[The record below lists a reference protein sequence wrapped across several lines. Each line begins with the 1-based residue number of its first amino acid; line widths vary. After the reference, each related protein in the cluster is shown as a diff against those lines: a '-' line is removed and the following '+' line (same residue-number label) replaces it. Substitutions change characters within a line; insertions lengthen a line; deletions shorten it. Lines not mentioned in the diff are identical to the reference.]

1 MSFILDALKK
11 SESDRQRKNRPKSAH
26 IPTSAG
32 ESSSSRW
39 LLLFGALLLINV
51 VVLLVVLLKPEQANV
66 DPLLPTIADTEE
78 VEKSD
83 SFRDLVANARDRQT
97 HSPATDDAVRT
108 PVPTT
113 TAPAISQAA
122 GIPAPVTT
130 GPAINRESTAM
141 QPPAPS
147 TSGFP
152 YKTFNEA
159 RADGSVQLPDLHLD
173 LHVFDGR
180 PGDRFVFI
188 NMNKYGENA
197 TLSEGPLVAEIVP
210 DGVILEYLGTRFLL
224 PRE

>member
-11 SESDRQRKNRPKSAH
+11 SESDRQRKNRPESAH
-26 IPTSAG
+26 IPTSTG

-39 LLLFGALLLINV
+39 LLLVGALLLINV
-51 VVLLVVLLKPEQANV
+51 VVLLVVFLKPEQANV

-78 VEKSD
+78 VEKSE

-97 HSPATDDAVRT
+97 DSPATNDAVRT
-108 PVPTT
+108 PVPATA
-113 TAPAISQAA
+113 APA
-122 GIPAPVTT
+122 T
-130 GPAINRESTAM
+130 NRENTAM
-141 QPPAPS
+141 QPQSQS
-147 TSGFP
+147 TSGIP

-188 NMNKYGENA
+188 NMSKYGENA

-210 DGVILEYLGTRFLL
+210 EGVILEYLGTRFLL